1 MNDAQLPDFAVMQE
15 HLRGVGASLAGF
27 NEQFQHIAN
36 LPTVQE
42 PQALDRRFG
51 QLGTQIER
59 LDRQMAEGF
68 QRMDANFVRMN
79 STFGRMDANFTRI
92 DANLAQIHKTMA
104 IE

>member
-42 PQALDRRFG
+42 PQALDRRLR

-68 QRMDANFVRMN
+68 QRMDAN
-79 STFGRMDANFTRI
+79 
-92 DANLAQIHKTMA
+92 LAQIHKTIA